1 MDSSNAVDY
10 GRCLLSFDAIVLRM
24 TRYVVA
30 RNEVGDI
37 VKVIECESEFDVSTW
52 TAHLERRAKKWGT
65 GVTIKV
71 ERRKPEK

>member
-1 MDSSNAVDY
+1 
-10 GRCLLSFDAIVLRM
+10 M

-37 VKVIECESEFDVSTW
+37 VRVIECESEFDVSTW

-65 GVTIKV
+65 GETIKV

>member
-1 MDSSNAVDY
+1 
-10 GRCLLSFDAIVLRM
+10 M

-37 VKVIECESEFDVSTW
+37 VRVIECESEFDVSTW

-71 ERRKPEK
+71 ENRGKRKNLCNYYY